1 MSCYGGRGSAVL
13 FFVARSCSFA
23 IKNEIGIQHQLE
35 EHLPVDILVS
45 PTFLEVK
52 AGEHCET
59 INLPVGVRIAPSS
72 CRGLRYVSGDGL
84 QMRLQ
89 VQVNSSTNISNHSDE
104 ELPDLSAEE
113 SYGIPSDPPPPQTQF
128 VPAWNS
134 SLQAQKRCVFY
145 CQSCG
150 DNIMKESLCV
160 DTCLKF
166 SVTYVLWIPMTSV
179 VFLRVLPLPNENWS
193 SLVEE
198 WCCHPNPFANRVLQP
213 YHDDC
218 FLGDTYLLVNANNE
232 SCMQETK
239 GVQSESN
246 HPTFTNCSI
255 LKSKENTTITCKRCK
270 AILGER
276 VSTETMKYYITE
288 IMVQPAVNDIKM
300 IPRCT
305 FRFCL
310 QGNDGKPYILLWL
323 LNSDTLLVESAR
335 KSSSGNVFTLF
346 DDNSTSN
353 SRSLEASNAIKI
365 LYHPCIKFFNKELV
379 DVWTNDIG
387 VHMLTFPSKTCL
399 ELLVILTLRNGS
411 LPPSLRCMNSFQV
424 AFLRM

>member
-89 VQVNSSTNISNHSDE
+89 VQVNSSTK
-104 ELPDLSAEE
+104 
-113 SYGIPSDPPPPQTQF
+113 F

-150 DNIMKESLCV
+150 DNIMKER
-160 DTCLKF
+160 
-166 SVTYVLWIPMTSV
+166 

-300 IPRCT
+300 IPRSRFLESVITQHLVAFSSTRCT